1 MRKFTLIV
9 LQMLCVAFVA
19 QAQSFKLYY
28 ANNVTDVSNLDDIE
42 KDGSGLN
49 WREVATGST
58 IAMDGNLAEVTALK
72 RMFAETRMKNLTD
85 KRQFWKMRD
94 HTLLCFRIDENGST
108 QNTYKVL
115 VRNGKDT
122 LSQTVD
128 DFFFV
133 NAPEA
138 KTEPYEIIVS
148 RVDDP
153 TDKISFKY
161 YVYDWDNENL
171 YLFMLD
177 QKRQVTGETYTL
189 EYVTGYMCF

>member
-1 MRKFTLIV
+1 
-9 LQMLCVAFVA
+9 MLCVVFVA

-72 RMFAETRMKNLTD
+72 RMFAETGMKDLTN

-138 KTEPYEIIVS
+138 KTEPYECHVWTTLQTRLVS
-148 RVDDP
+148 SIMSMTGTTR
-153 TDKISFKY
+153 TCISSCSTRS
-161 YVYDWDNENL
+161 D
-171 YLFMLD
+171 
-177 QKRQVTGETYTL
+177 R
-189 EYVTGYMCF
+189 

>member
-28 ANNVTDVSNLDDIE
+28 ANNVTDVSNLNDIE

-49 WREVATGST
+49 GREAATGST

-138 KTEPYEIIVS
+138 
-148 RVDDP
+148 
-153 TDKISFKY
+153 
-161 YVYDWDNENL
+161 
-171 YLFMLD
+171 
-177 QKRQVTGETYTL
+177 
-189 EYVTGYMCF
+189 